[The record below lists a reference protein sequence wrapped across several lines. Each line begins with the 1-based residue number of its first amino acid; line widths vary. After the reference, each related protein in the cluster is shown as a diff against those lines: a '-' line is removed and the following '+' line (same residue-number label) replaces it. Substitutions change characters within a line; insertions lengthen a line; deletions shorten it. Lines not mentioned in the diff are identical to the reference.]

1 MTLKTKQ
8 VKISASDILAL
19 PESQRRQ
26 VHQHLQEQIAAT
38 NALEKLACEHSFYYF
53 VKVCFNILNPTT
65 TLVTNWHIEYLC
77 HIVQDEFERIQRK
90 ETKTHK
96 AVVINVPPRS
106 LKSEICSIIFP
117 VWAWVRDPS
126 FNIITSSHTLSL
138 SETFARK
145 SIALVNSEFIQELWG
160 DKLKLAKENQ
170 NESVTTVGGTR
181 KATATDAKIIGYG
194 GDIIIVDDPQDPKSA
209 NSSADRQ
216 TAIRYYRESL
226 MSRLNTPDV
235 GIIITIMQR
244 LHVEDQTGWLLDN
257 DTDNRILHVC
267 LPAIKTK
274 DVKIPKL
281 DKFTFS
287 DDHNLK
293 KTPPYKNE
301 HQLLFPKRFTHQ
313 YLQDARTEFGS
324 IAFAGQFLQSPIAG
338 DGNLIKPDSLSIIG
352 REGYTSKVVMLK
364 HRPVINFIVDSASSN
379 NKKSDFSAYCAYTFF
394 QNTVYILDITRERVD
409 PAYLQHRIERYARTH
424 GYSSRSIIKIEPRS
438 SGHTVASLIRKNSN
452 LNVTM
457 LKYNNKSGIS
467 NKSSKIER
475 VNAIIA
481 AIESGRIV
489 LVSGNYIHDFKQE
502 AAEFPY
508 GKYDDMVDVFTM
520 ACLDALFY
528 GAASAQRGITIKN

>member
-1 MTLKTKQ
+1 MNHLTKD
-8 VKISASDILAL
+8 DILNL
-19 PESQRRQ
+19 SDKERLQ
-26 VHQHLQEQIAAT
+26 VHKHLEEQIAAT
-38 NALEKLACEHSFYYF
+38 NALEKLACEQSFYYF
-53 VKVCFNILNPTT
+53 VKVCFNILNPNT

-77 HIVQDEFERIQRK
+77 HIIQDEFERIQRK

-126 FNIITSSHTLSL
+126 FNVITSSHTLSL

-145 SIALVNSEFIQELWG
+145 SIMLVNSEFIQELWG

-181 KATATDAKIIGYG
+181 KATATDSKIIGYG

-209 NSSADRQ
+209 NSAADRQ

-244 LHVEDQTGWLLDN
+244 LHVEDQTGWLIENDN
-257 DTDNRILHVC
+257 NNRILHVC
-267 LPAIKTK
+267 LPAIETK
-274 DVKIPKL
+274 DTKIPKF
-281 DKFTFS
+281 DNFKFST
-287 DDHNLK
+287 DHGDPK
-293 KTPPYKNE
+293 KIKPYNNTHK
-301 HQLLFPKRFTHQ
+301 LLFPKRFTHQ
-313 YLQDARTEFGS
+313 YLEDARSEFGS
-324 IAFAGQFLQSPIAG
+324 IAFAGQFLQSPVAG
-338 DGNLIKPDSLSIIG
+338 DGNIIKPDSLTIIN
-352 REGYTSKVVMLK
+352 REDYNNLVANLK
-364 HRPVINFIVDSASSN
+364 TRPTINFIVDSASSN
-379 NKKSDFSAYCAYTFF
+379 NKKSDYSAYCAYTYFN
-394 QNTVYILDITRERVD
+394 NTVYVLDITRERVD

-424 GYSSRSIIKIEPRS
+424 GYSSRSMIKIEPRS
-438 SGHTVASLIRKNSN
+438 SGHTVASLLKKNSN

-481 AIESGRIV
+481 AIESGRITLIYGSYV
-489 LVSGNYIHDFKQE
+489 HDFKQE

-520 ACLDALFY
+520 ASLDGLFY
-528 GAASAQRGITIKN
+528 GASSVLRGIVVHN